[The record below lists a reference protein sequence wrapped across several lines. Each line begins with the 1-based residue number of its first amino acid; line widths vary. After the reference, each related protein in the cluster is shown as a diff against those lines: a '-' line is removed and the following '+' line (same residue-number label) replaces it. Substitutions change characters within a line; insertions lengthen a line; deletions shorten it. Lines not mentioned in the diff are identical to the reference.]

1 MTKECDMQP
10 TMRITNHPIL
20 GAAQNGKSVRITING
35 TTISAIEGEP
45 IAAALLANGI
55 RICRQTEKKNEPRG
69 IFCAIGQC
77 TDCMMTVDGVPN
89 IRTCVTPAHEGMRIE
104 TSKGI
109 EKGGKFDD

>member
-1 MTKECDMQP
+1 MTKEEIFL
-10 TMRITNHPIL
+10 RIEYHPIL
-20 GAAQNGKSVRITING
+20 GHLEYGRKIVIEVDGKVLE
-35 TTISAIEGEP
+35 AIEGEP

-69 IFCAIGQC
+69 VFCAIGQC

-89 IRTCVTPAHEGMRIE
+89 IRTCVTPACEGMRIE